1 MAKANKA
8 NGTRGFPKEIKLPNG
23 AAITL
28 RLMEHDDKDKILAFA
43 RSLPQ
48 DDLLFL
54 RTDITEASSVDEWVR
69 NVDSGDTATVIAE
82 ADGHLVGYASVHSDQ
97 ARWTRRVGE
106 IRVNGSP
113 RFRGRGLGKRLTA
126 EIFELAKSL
135 GLKKLSAMMTPD
147 QTAARAAFERLGF
160 RVEAILADWVED
172 RTGRARDM
180 LIMTYDLDGFTDQVV
195 AHS

>member
-1 MAKANKA
+1 MSDK
-8 NGTRGFPKEIKLPNG
+8 GSSRESFPKQIKLSDGTEVTIRRMDP
-23 AAITL
+23 
-28 RLMEHDDKDKILAFA
+28 EDQDKILTFA
-43 RSLPQ
+43 TKLPEE
-48 DDLLFL
+48 DLLFL
-54 RTDITEASSVDEWVR
+54 RTDITDRQAVKLWAE
-69 NVDSGDTATVIAE
+69 NVKRGNTVTLLAE
-82 ADGHLVGYASVHSDQ
+82 VGGEVAAYASVHLEQ

-135 GLKKLSAMMTPD
+135 GLRKLSAMMTPD
-147 QTAARAAFERLGF
+147 QVAARAAFERLGF

-172 RTGRARDM
+172 RGGRVRDM
-180 LIMTYDLDGFTDQVV
+180 LIMTHDLDGFTDQVD

>member
-1 MAKANKA
+1 MADKINS
-8 NGTRGFPKEIKLPNG
+8 RESFPKRIKLSDG
-23 AAITL
+23 TEVTI
-28 RLMEHDDKDKILAFA
+28 RRMEPEDLEKILAFA
-43 RSLPQ
+43 AKLPEE
-48 DDLLFL
+48 DLLFL
-54 RTDITEASSVDEWVR
+54 RTDITDRQTVKLWAD
-69 NVDSGDTATVIAE
+69 NVKRGNTVTLLAELGAEVVAYATV
-82 ADGHLVGYASVHSDQ
+82 HLEQ